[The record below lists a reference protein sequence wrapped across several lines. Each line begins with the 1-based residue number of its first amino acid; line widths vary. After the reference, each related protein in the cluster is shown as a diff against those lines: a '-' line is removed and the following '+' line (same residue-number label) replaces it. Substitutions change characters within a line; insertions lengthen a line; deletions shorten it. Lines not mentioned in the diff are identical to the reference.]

1 MTCFLVSYLSVV
13 CKINN
18 LRKTQL
24 SDLNLC
30 LSHLIM
36 DNFFLNGSC
45 WLSPVSGAIWGFVG
59 PAVAVIGV
67 SHLFMS
73 INLLVYGVDV
83 RPYSLTIIK
92 KTLNKKSRLVSLPA
106 EVVFSLT
113 RNRIIKH
120 KGCY

>member
-1 MTCFLVSYLSVV
+1 MTCLLVSYLSVV

-30 LSHLIM
+30 LSHVISN
-36 DNFFLNGSC
+36 NFFLNGSC
-45 WLSPVSGAIWGFVG
+45 WLSPVGGAIWGFVG

-73 INLLVYGVDV
+73 I
-83 RPYSLTIIK
+83 
-92 KTLNKKSRLVSLPA
+92 KSAGLWC
-106 EVVFSLT
+106 
-113 RNRIIKH
+113 
-120 KGCY
+120 GCTAL